1 MIKFIIVILF
11 FLLFFIKNVKRKNG
25 IYNSSSFL
33 FAIYL
38 LVIVS
43 SVPYMLICDE
53 KLAMEPRYFDEAI
66 YFLLLLLLFLSPIY
80 WYKENKIEKIVLPN
94 YKILQF
100 FSYLIIFLSFFS
112 ILFFSSSVNKV
123 FSMDLGDARNQ
134 LYGGDIYVEV
144 GFANTIASVSAS
156 MYIFAIMLFFIFL
169 IIGNKKKMC
178 VLLFLS
184 SFSYIFNSLAYAGRD
199 GVVFWIF
206 SYLYIYLFFKDFISY
221 KIRKKIN
228 RYFIITVLL
237 LMIPFVM
244 ISMGRFSD
252 MIGEYIL
259 SYIGQSFPNFCLYL
273 GIEDYP
279 TSPGGIF
286 PLFRKLIGLPEL
298 ESISWSEGGTVSWV
312 FGTFLKSFIS
322 SLYLW
327 GTILIGLIICGF
339 FYVYFHNTKHI
350 FKFHKIFIYLLYFQI
365 LSQGVFYFRHY
376 TRGGNL
382 FIIICL
388 LFALLFKYLYNNK
401 NNITL
406 KKYEKH

>member
-252 MIGEYIL
+252 MIGEYSL

-298 ESISWSEGGTVSWV
+298 ESISWSE
-312 FGTFLKSFIS
+312 
-322 SLYLW
+322 
-327 GTILIGLIICGF
+327 IGRASCRER
-339 FYVYFHNTKHI
+339 V
-350 FKFHKIFIYLLYFQI
+350 
-365 LSQGVFYFRHY
+365 
-376 TRGGNL
+376 
-382 FIIICL
+382 
-388 LFALLFKYLYNNK
+388 
-401 NNITL
+401 
-406 KKYEKH
+406 